1 MVVSMANWL
10 PPQRGKPFAMTSIRR
25 LSMRWTVGMLRSE
38 SRVCVVTLAPASLQ
52 TRAAARSKGVP
63 LLRSA
68 PDLGHAARW
77 SPRGSKARRHRQA
90 RAVRGRG
97 RRSLRS
103 KRTRKRWLG

>member
-1 MVVSMANWL
+1 MSYDFDTSVVDAL
-10 PPQRGKPFAMTSIRR
+10 DG
-25 LSMRWTVGMLRSE
+25 GMLKFE
-38 SRVCVVTLAPASLQ
+38 IRVCVVTLAPASLQ
-52 TRAAARSKGVP
+52 TRAAARSKGVHR
-63 LLRSA
+63 LRSA

-103 KRTRKRWLG
+103 